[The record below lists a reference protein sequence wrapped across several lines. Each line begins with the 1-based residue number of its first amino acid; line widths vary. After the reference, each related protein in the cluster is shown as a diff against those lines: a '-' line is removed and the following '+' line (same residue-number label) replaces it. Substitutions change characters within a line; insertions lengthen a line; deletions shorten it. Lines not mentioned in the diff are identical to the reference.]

1 MKKFLIKS
9 SLFLFLSLGTILLVF
24 FQADGFTDPMY
35 VRFTTPKQNS
45 LILGTSKAAQGLR
58 PSILN
63 KALGRN
69 DIYNYAFT
77 LRLSPYGPTYLESI
91 KRKLQENSKDGVF
104 ILTVGPWSIFSDAK
118 QPNNPEYFDEANRYL
133 GLIKSVDAKPNVS
146 YLVHAFEDLNI
157 KMIYNNSPLYLHENG
172 WLEVL
177 INVGNQKFEE
187 EFPERVIHFDSI
199 KHKRNIKASLKRYN
213 KKMETFKYSETRL
226 EYLVKTI
233 DYLKTKGEVYLV
245 RLPVSKEMQKLDS
258 VLMPNFNAK
267 ISRIAT
273 NENVPYIDLMNLSDK
288 CLFNDATHLNRES
301 SNFVSFELA
310 KKIKDLDNVI
320 K

>member
-91 KRKLQENSKDGVF
+91 KRKLQENPNDGVF
-104 ILTVGPWSIFSDAK
+104 IVAVDPWSIFSDAK

-133 GLIKSVDAKPNVS
+133 GIIKNVDDNPNIP

-157 KMIYNNSPLYLHENG
+157 KILYNNSPLYLHENG

-177 INVGNQKFEE
+177 INIENQKFEE

-199 KHKRNIKASLKRYN
+199 EHKKSIKNSLKRYN
-213 KKMETFKYSETRL
+213 KKMKTYKFSKTRL
-226 EYLVKTI
+226 EYLLKTI
-233 DYLKTKGEVYLV
+233 EYLKTKGKVYLV

-258 VLMPNFNAK
+258 VLMPDFNMK
-267 ISRIAT
+267 ISKIAAK
-273 NENVPYIDLMNLSDK
+273 ENVPYIDLMNLNDK
-288 CLFNDATHLNRES
+288 CLFNDATHLNREFS
-301 SNFVSFELA
+301 DFVSFELA
-310 KKIKDLDNVI
+310 NKIKDLDNAI